1 MGQVDD
7 LVGDGLRIGK
17 GGNVLADASEAELDV
32 LGLGSRQLGLA
43 LFTEDDELVGVGL
56 LGKET
61 ADVAGKTGVDTTAEA
76 LVGGADNNEG
86 LLVLALERLGLGL
99 VEDLLGSLSVG
110 LGLVHGAL
118 GAGKLGR
125 GHDLHGVGDLLN
137 VADGLET
144 ALDFSQ
150 RRIAGGSMRGGRDGA
165 VLVEGDKSACWFLS
179 RSPITIE
186 DLCINPVK
194 SM

>member
-17 GGNVLADASEAELDV
+17 GGNVLSDAGEAELDV

-43 LFTEDDELVGVGL
+43 LLAEDDQLVGVGL

-61 ADVAGKTGVDTTAEA
+61 ADVAGKTGVDTAAEA

-99 VEDLLGSLSVG
+99 VEDLLGSLTVD

-118 GAGKLGR
+118 SASKLGR
-125 GHDLHGVGDLLN
+125 GHDLHGVGDLLD

-150 RRIAGGSMRGGRDGA
+150 RREAGGSMRGGRDCA
-165 VLVEGDKSACWFLS
+165 VLVEGNMSAC
-179 RSPITIE
+179 
-186 DLCINPVK
+186 
-194 SM
+194 